1 MEARRD
7 REGESFPACFKLP
20 ALGLN
25 FLSRR
30 PARASVVD
38 FLVKQI
44 DDNTYLRK
52 TPLLIN

>member
-1 MEARRD
+1 
-7 REGESFPACFKLP
+7 
-20 ALGLN
+20 LN

-44 DDNTYLRK
+44 DDNACLGK